1 MESFNKILEN
11 HCLEKN
17 NRLCI
22 GLDIDNRKLEN
33 TSLDYMKSFTK
44 DIIDNTIDLCPVY
57 KINLAFYE
65 RLGYEGIKILSDI
78 CNHIG
83 SKAIKIG
90 DAKRGDIG
98 NSSKYY
104 AEAIFEKFCFDSIT
118 VSPYMG
124 RDSVEPFLEYKDKG
138 TFILCLTSNKGSED
152 LQGKILTNNK
162 SVYSHIAEFANN
174 LNYNDNVGLVVGAT
188 KTDDMKDLKL
198 ISGSL
203 PWLIP
208 GVGFQGGNLEESLS
222 IGSINNS
229 IPLINVSRGIIY
241 AGNGSIQEIR
251 EAAEKYT
258 NEIRDLL

>member
-1 MESFNKILEN
+1 MKSFNKILEE

-22 GLDIDNRKLEN
+22 GLDIDNRKLKK
-33 TSLDYMKSFTK
+33 TSLDYMKGFAE

-78 CNHIG
+78 CDYIG
-83 SKAIKIG
+83 NRAIKIG

-104 AEAIFEKFCFDSIT
+104 AEAIFEKFGFDSIT

-124 RDSVEPFLEYKDKG
+124 RDSVEPFLEYKSKG

-152 LQGKILTNNK
+152 LQGKLLSNNK
-162 SVYSHIAEFANN
+162 SVYNHIAEFANN
-174 LNYNDNVGLVVGAT
+174 LNYNDNIGLVVGAT
-188 KTDDMKDLKL
+188 KTNDMKDLKKV
-198 ISGSL
+198 SGSL

-208 GVGFQGGNLEESLS
+208 GVGFQGGNLEESIN
-222 IGSINNS
+222 IGSLNNS
-229 IPLINVSRGIIY
+229 LPLINVSRGIIY
-241 AGNGSIQEIR
+241 AGDGSVEEIR
-251 EAAEKYT
+251 KAAKTYT
-258 NEIRDLL
+258 SEIRNIL